1 MISSVDFNIVKNT
14 LTKAQSDLIQAKYL
28 YIFKVKVLDFYR
40 GVQIVL

>member
-14 LTKAQSDLIQAKYL
+14 LTKSKSDLIQAKYL
-28 YIFKVKVLDFYR
+28 YIFKTKVLDFYR